1 MVSEKQLFFKLTLG
15 LKYDNSLSKIAKKKI
30 FPSLPVAVFS
40 PPALTETNIFLFLC
54 LTVFLAKL
62 EQIIVILKRFP
73 RIKYYNNIHN
83 NHISLVIK
91 RQLKQKYIIK
101 VSKKLV
107 P

>member
-30 FPSLPVAVFS
+30 FPVAVFS
-40 PPALTETNIFLFLC
+40 PPALTEPNIFLFLC

-62 EQIIVILKRFP
+62 EQIIVIFKRFP

-101 VSKKLV
+101 VSKKLL

>member
-1 MVSEKQLFFKLTLG
+1 MVSKKQLTLG
-15 LKYDNSLSKIAKKKI
+15 LKYDNSLSKIAKKNFPQSPSCSFITNCFDGNKHI
-30 FPSLPVAVFS
+30 FISLPYS
-40 PPALTETNIFLFLC
+40 IF
-54 LTVFLAKL
+54 AKL
-62 EQIIVILKRFP
+62 EQIIVIFKRFP

-101 VSKKLV
+101 VSKKLL